1 MEGVLKDVDIFLV
14 DKVLN
19 LRHDLKASDYY
30 INNQEVGEF
39 NDRFSI
45 EFVAKDGLDALV
57 ETEDFFKVSNN
68 YESLNVNSNK
78 SVYDIKVYDLL
89 GRVII
94 HGAPK
99 EKSFQL
105 NTSGVKIGTVM
116 LIEALLE
123 DGTVINRKSVKY

>member
-1 MEGVLKDVDIFLV
+1 M
-14 DKVLN
+14 
-19 LRHDLKASDYY
+19 
-30 INNQEVGEF
+30 GEF

-94 HGAPK
+94 HGTPK